1 MKKLFLFMFVLI
13 ACLLVGCGSTAK
25 ITTID
30 PETGEK
36 GTYKIEATDNED
48 EVIEAIYNMSMSNV
62 KVDSYQTESLDLTF
76 KIGIDNGE
84 SGAAEIKIDL
94 NGNINFK
101 MGLDKEVEISNVKSI
116 IDAIMASGKIGF
128 DGNFSN
134 GGQEK
139 NLKLDLEMFLEKGT
153 LYFMPSFNQE
163 IINTLSLMDP
173 QYSETAK
180 LLNNSWLKYNI
191 SEIIPQEYL
200 DFDMMLGSDETI
212 ADILEANNIN
222 KEDLRTLIENIV
234 KEYNVTISKVKSNV
248 VTLKASVNDIYDIEL
263 SIDTKKMSAVG
274 VKVAFDQDSDNMNIS
289 MDIDAKIS
297 YKSSAEKI
305 SEENK
310 LKAVDLNALANMFT
324 GSSDIASTDEL
335 IEYANKLRYIRDY
348 EIVEQGTPNF
358 EVPAGG
364 YDGSEVTITF
374 YHTMGQRL
382 TDVLN
387 PYIEDFNK
395 IYPNIHIEHMQV
407 GGYDDVRN
415 MISTELLIGKSPNV
429 AYCYPDHV
437 VKYNKTDSVVVL
449 DALAF
454 SGESDGAGGM
464 LALGANDPNIIDG
477 DEGRRYGDGQLYS
490 LPLLKSMD
498 LMYYN
503 KTFFDTYGI
512 SVPDHWFSTDE
523 NDTTSMEAVIKM
535 IKLIDPNCIP
545 LGCDSESNLFINM
558 CAQIGSDYT
567 SNDSKNHYL
576 FNNSYNKGFMSVFHD
591 WYQNGLMTTSTLY
604 GAYTSGLFTNRDSG
618 RQNCYISIASS
629 SNAIHELPNKENGA
643 YPFEVGIAPI
653 PQMSIQY
660 KRVVTQGPSL
670 CIFKKDNP
678 QEVIASW
685 LFVKYL
691 VTSLDFQAEFSMA
704 SGYMPILRNIKNNKM
719 YKEFLDRA
727 NGYDFVQALANKVC
741 LEQEWS
747 YFTPAAFDG
756 SENAKNVIKNLFTAV
771 LTANN
776 SNFKERINEL
786 FANAEKACKQ
796 N

>member
-1 MKKLFLFMFVLI
+1 MKKLLLFMFVLV

-76 KIGIDNGE
+76 KIGIDNEE

-128 DGNFSN
+128 DGTFSN

-153 LYFMPSFNQE
+153 LYFMPSLNQE

-200 DFDMMLGSDETI
+200 DFDMMLGSDKTV
-212 ADILEANNIN
+212 ADILEENNIN

-263 SIDTKKMSAVG
+263 SIDTKTMSAVG
-274 VKVAFDQDSDNMNIS
+274 VKAAFDQDIDNMNIS

-305 SEENK
+305 SDANK
-310 LKAVDLNALANMFT
+310 SKAVDLNALVNMFT

-335 IEYANKLRYIRDY
+335 IEYANQLRYIRDY
-348 EIVEQGTPNF
+348 EIVEQGTTNF

-382 TDVLN
+382 TDVLDLH
-387 PYIEDFNK
+387 IEDFNK
-395 IYPNIHIEHMQV
+395 IYPNIHINHMQV
-407 GGYDDVRN
+407 GGYDDLRN
-415 MISTELLIGKSPNV
+415 QISTELLMGTSPNV

-437 VKYNKTDSVVVL
+437 VRYNKTDSVVVL

-477 DEGRRYGDGQLYS
+477 DEG
-490 LPLLKSMD
+490 
-498 LMYYN
+498 
-503 KTFFDTYGI
+503 
-512 SVPDHWFSTDE
+512 
-523 NDTTSMEAVIKM
+523 
-535 IKLIDPNCIP
+535 
-545 LGCDSESNLFINM
+545 
-558 CAQIGSDYT
+558 
-567 SNDSKNHYL
+567 
-576 FNNSYNKGFMSVFHD
+576 
-591 WYQNGLMTTSTLY
+591 
-604 GAYTSGLFTNRDSG
+604 
-618 RQNCYISIASS
+618 
-629 SNAIHELPNKENGA
+629 
-643 YPFEVGIAPI
+643 
-653 PQMSIQY
+653 
-660 KRVVTQGPSL
+660 
-670 CIFKKDNP
+670 
-678 QEVIASW
+678 
-685 LFVKYL
+685 
-691 VTSLDFQAEFSMA
+691 
-704 SGYMPILRNIKNNKM
+704 
-719 YKEFLDRA
+719 
-727 NGYDFVQALANKVC
+727 
-741 LEQEWS
+741 
-747 YFTPAAFDG
+747 
-756 SENAKNVIKNLFTAV
+756 
-771 LTANN
+771 
-776 SNFKERINEL
+776 
-786 FANAEKACKQ
+786 
-796 N
+796 